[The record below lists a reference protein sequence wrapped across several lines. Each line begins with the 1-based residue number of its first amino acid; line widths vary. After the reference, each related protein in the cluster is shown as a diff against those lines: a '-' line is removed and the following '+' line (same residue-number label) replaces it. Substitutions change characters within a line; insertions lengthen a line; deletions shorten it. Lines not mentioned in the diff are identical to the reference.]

1 MSKSSDSSW
10 RAVLQ
15 KIIRQPGERQRLIT
29 ALGINPM
36 TLNRWLKDEYQPNR
50 AHLTALLRH
59 APAQYRQELR
69 EAIELDHPDFDG
81 WSSEVDLVNISPEFY
96 IEILDNR
103 AGIMEAKRN
112 REIVEKVLN
121 QALLQLDPH
130 KQGMAVTLA
139 QCMPPRA
146 DGKIHSLRERAGR
159 GTPPWTADLE
169 NFSIFLAMES
179 LAGYVVQ
186 NQHPASIEDISKEK
200 LLPAIQD
207 EFEVSAAAVP
217 LLYEGNIAGC
227 LLASSTVIGHFTR
240 YRLELMGDFAN
251 LLTLGLEPADFYVH
265 SCIQLGILRYESAAE
280 QRALL
285 RTFRD
290 RVQQLMIQCA
300 RNRTPIRYKEA
311 EEQVWAE
318 LEEEVVIG

>member
-10 RAVLQ
+10 QEVLQ

-59 APAQYRQELR
+59 VPAQYRQELH
-69 EAIELDHPDFDG
+69 EAIEFEHPDLDG
-81 WSSEVDLVNISPEFY
+81 WASEVELAHISPEFY

-112 REIVEKVLN
+112 REILEKVLN

-240 YRLELMGDFAN
+240 QHLELMGDFAN
-251 LLTLGLEPADFYVH
+251 LLTLGMEPRDFYPQ
-265 SCIQLGILRYESAAE
+265 SCVQLGILRHESAAE

-318 LEEEVVIG
+318 LEEEVIIG

>member
-10 RAVLQ
+10 QAVLQ

-59 APAQYRQELR
+59 VPAQYRQEMR

-81 WSSEVDLVNISPEFY
+81 WASEVELVHISPEFY

-130 KQGMAVTLA
+130 KQGMAITLA

-227 LLASSTVIGHFTR
+227 LLASSTAIGHFTR
-240 YRLELMGDFAN
+240 QRLELMGDFAN
-251 LLTLGLEPADFYVH
+251 LLTLGMEPADFYAH
-265 SCIQLGILRYESAAE
+265 SCVQLGILRYESAAE
-280 QRALL
+280 QRDLL

-300 RNRTPIRYKEA
+300 RNRMPIRYKEA

-318 LEEEVVIG
+318 LEEKVVIG

>member
-1 MSKSSDSSW
+1 MSNSSDISW
-10 RAVLQ
+10 QAVLQ
-15 KIIRQPGERQRLIT
+15 KIIRQPGERQRLIA

-59 APAQYRQELR
+59 VPPQYRQELR
-69 EAIELDHPDFDG
+69 EAIDLDHPNLDG
-81 WSSEVDLVNISPEFY
+81 LDSEVELVHISPEFY

-103 AGIMEAKRN
+103 AGIMEAKRD

-130 KQGMAVTLA
+130 RQGMAVTVA

-207 EFEVSAAAVP
+207 DFEVSAAAVP

-240 YRLELMGDFAN
+240 QRLELMGDFAN
-251 LLTLGLEPADFYVH
+251 LLTLGMDPADFYPY
-265 SCIQLGILRYESAAE
+265 SYIQLGILRYASAAE

-290 RVQQLMIQCA
+290 RVQQLMIQYA

-311 EEQVWAE
+311 EEQVWSE
-318 LEEEVVIG
+318 LEEEVVIE

>member
-10 RAVLQ
+10 RTVLQ
-15 KIIRQPGERQRLIT
+15 KIIRQPGERQRLIA

-36 TLNRWLKDEYQPNR
+36 TLNRWLKEEYQPNR
-50 AHLTALLRH
+50 AHLSALLRH
-59 APAQYRQELR
+59 APLQYRQELR
-69 EAIELDHPDFDG
+69 EAIHDDHPDLDS
-81 WSSEVDLVNISPEFY
+81 WNSEVDQGRISAEFY
-96 IEILDNR
+96 VEILDNR
-103 AGIMEAKRN
+103 AGIMEATRN
-112 REIVEKVLN
+112 REIVEKVLK
-121 QALLQLDPH
+121 QALLQLDPNR
-130 KQGMAVTLA
+130 KGMAITLA

-169 NFSIFLAMES
+169 NLSIFLAMES

-186 NQHPASIEDISKEK
+186 NQHPSSIEDLSREK
-200 LLPAIQD
+200 LLPALQD

-227 LLASSTVIGHFTR
+227 LLASSSVAGHFTR
-240 YRLELMGDFAN
+240 QRMELMSDFAN
-251 LLTLGLEPADFYVH
+251 LLTVGMDAADFYPHTCV
-265 SCIQLGILRYESAAE
+265 QLGILRYESATE
-280 QRALL
+280 QRAVL

-290 RVQQLMIQCA
+290 RVQKLMIQQA
-300 RNRTPIRYKEA
+300 RNRTPIKYSEA
-311 EEQVWAE
+311 EERVWAE

>member
-10 RAVLQ
+10 QAVLQ

-59 APAQYRQELR
+59 VPALYRQEMR

-81 WSSEVDLVNISPEFY
+81 WASEGELVRILPEFY

-103 AGIMEAKRN
+103 AGLMEAKRN

-130 KQGMAVTLA
+130 KQGMAITLA

-240 YRLELMGDFAN
+240 QRLELMGDFAN
-251 LLTLGLEPADFYVH
+251 LLTLGMEPADFYDH
-265 SCIQLGILRYESAAE
+265 SCVQLGILRYESAAE

-290 RVQQLMIQCA
+290 RVQQLMIQYA